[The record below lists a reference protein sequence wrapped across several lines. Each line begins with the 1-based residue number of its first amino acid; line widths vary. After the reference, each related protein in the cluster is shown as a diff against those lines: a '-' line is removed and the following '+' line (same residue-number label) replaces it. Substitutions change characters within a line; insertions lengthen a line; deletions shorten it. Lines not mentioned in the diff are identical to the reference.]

1 MTLPIARDL
10 SSLGI
15 RVNTVAPGLFLTPL
29 LEGLPEKVPGGG
41 VRPWWEQA
49 TLEPFG
55 AKVPGLHAVGSV
67 APRPHA
73 APGGQAWQPSAD
85 VSPVSFPKV
94 PEAQGRAAAEPSGQ

>member
-41 VRPWWEQA
+41 GGVRVRA
-49 TLEPFG
+49 G
-55 AKVPGLHAVGSV
+55 
-67 APRPHA
+67 
-73 APGGQAWQPSAD
+73 
-85 VSPVSFPKV
+85 
-94 PEAQGRAAAEPSGQ
+94 GRAGGLVNTLTRSHSRTCCRHAQHTHTHTPIRDLPSLRNLK